1 MRLFI
6 LLFVIAGLF
15 SCQHDTANNS
25 TVTTLK
31 QNFLPFEPSG
41 IYTLAFIPGEAIT
54 KVGYV
59 DSLIVQT
66 FEYECLVP
74 VSVDGKTQWMTTTFT
89 SRQEI
94 TDYETWAKIKIEKSG
109 HKRTYYLFKAKE
121 SGSIQPYIGG
131 NSSILLFVEGVP
143 NVYVPEHKGFK
154 QQGANSI
161 EKN

>member
-6 LLFVIAGLF
+6 LLFVIVGFA
-15 SCQHDTANNS
+15 SCQHDTANNT

-31 QNFLPFEPSG
+31 QNFLPFEATG

-94 TDYETWAKIKIEKSG
+94 IDYETWAKIKIEKSG
-109 HKRTYYLFKAKE
+109 HKRT
-121 SGSIQPYIGG
+121 
-131 NSSILLFVEGVP
+131 
-143 NVYVPEHKGFK
+143 
-154 QQGANSI
+154 
-161 EKN
+161 